1 MKRAL
6 MIGWML
12 TISPLLR
19 AEAADVDK
27 GIKEFEQRQWMA
39 SIREF
44 IDVLKTDPQ
53 NRQAHD
59 YLSLAI
65 QQMQIERGAR
75 LREWSLAILDKA
87 ANRLESNHLDATN
100 LRQDVAETRQA
111 EANVRADRWHA
122 QCQMAVAEDRLGHLE
137 AANDLVFRV
146 LADDSANAEAQR
158 ILSDLQS
165 QIHETLELSSTLSAT
180 ERAALE
186 GFYAYGQADYRT
198 AALAWS
204 KARTAL
210 ETTVPANELNTQL
223 DGLHFENY
231 QKVAQ
236 AHVDEEDRAAHIQ
249 QLFAQGT
256 ELFQKRSYA
265 EALDRFRQVALLDP
279 DYPQLGRYLAQSEA
293 DVETERTRRL
303 SQEKRERAGEAFAR
317 GLAALEKNQ
326 YAEARQAFKAVLTD
340 DPTHPQAK
348 SYLSVVETE
357 MSRRHDPHAAEQHYE
372 AGVISFAGGK
382 VEEALREWA
391 IATRLDPGNVR
402 AANALTKARKVLDEN
417 RDVPG

>member
-1 MKRAL
+1 MI
-6 MIGWML
+6 IGWML
-12 TISPLLR
+12 TINPVLQ
-19 AEAADVDK
+19 AEAADVNK
-27 GIKEFEQRQWMA
+27 GIKEFEQRQWLA

-44 IDVLKTDPQ
+44 IDVLKADPQ

-65 QQMQIERGAR
+65 QQMEAERSAR
-75 LREWSLAILDKA
+75 LREWSLALLDKA
-87 ANRLESNHLDATN
+87 ANRLESSHLDATN
-100 LRQDVAETRQA
+100 LRQDVADSRQA
-111 EANVRADRWHA
+111 AANVRADRWHA

-137 AANDLVFRV
+137 AANDIVFRV
-146 LADDSANAEAQR
+146 LAEDSGNAEAQR

-165 QIHETLELSSTLSAT
+165 QIHETLELSSTLSAI

-186 GFYAYGQADYRT
+186 GFYAYGQADYRS
-198 AALAWS
+198 AALAWT
-204 KARTAL
+204 KARAAL
-210 ETTVPANELNTQL
+210 ETTIPANELTSQL
-223 DGLHFENY
+223 ETLHFESY
-231 QKVAQ
+231 QKIAE
-236 AHVDEEDRAAHIQ
+236 AHVDEEDRAAHVQ
-249 QLFAQGT
+249 QLFAQGQ
-256 ELFQKRSYA
+256 ELFQKRSFA
-265 EALDRFRQVALLDP
+265 AALDRFRQVALLNP
-279 DYPQLGRYLAQSEA
+279 DYPQLGRYLAQTEA
-293 DVETERTRRL
+293 DVETDRTRRL
-303 SQEKRERAGEAFAR
+303 SQEKRERAGESFAR

-326 YAEARQAFKAVLTD
+326 YAEARQAFKAVLAD
-340 DPTHPQAK
+340 DPTHPQAQ

-357 MSRRHDPHAAEQHYE
+357 MSRRHDPRAAEQHYE